1 MKIFKFISRVIISVV
16 VIAIGINIFVML
28 VGQGNKVSD
37 SAESYD
43 CIVVLGCSVYN
54 DYPSSMLEDRL
65 DKAVELYLNGYS
77 DTILMSGDV
86 DGEYYNEVSVMKQYA
101 MAKGVPENAILM
113 DSKGFSTYASMY
125 SLMVNFDYDNYLI
138 VTQPY
143 HLYRSL
149 FIGRMLGLNV
159 NGIGSEG
166 NNYPGQMERDVREF
180 FARIKDTINI
190 VLRNEPD
197 FQTRKD
203 DIIELDLMWDLIT
216 NEI

>member
-1 MKIFKFISRVIISVV
+1 MKIFRLISRVIISII

-28 VGQGNKVSD
+28 VGQGNKINAST
-37 SAESYD
+37 EKYD

-54 DYPSSMLEDRL
+54 DNPSDMLEDRL
-65 DKAVELYLNGYS
+65 EKAVELYLSGYGE
-77 DTILMSGDV
+77 TILMSGDV
-86 DGEYYNEVSVMKQYA
+86 DGEYYDEVEVMKDYA
-101 MAKGVPENAILM
+101 LSKGVPESAIIT
-113 DSKGFSTYASMY
+113 DPNGFSTYASMY
-125 SLMVNFDYDNYLI
+125 SLMENYSYSKYLI

-166 NNYPGQMERDVREF
+166 NNYPGQLERDVREF

-190 VLRNEPD
+190 VFSNEPNY
-197 FQTRKD
+197 QTRKD
-203 DIIELDLMWDLIT
+203 DIIELEILWDFIFDKL
-216 NEI
+216 